1 MSSPVGGSSV
11 RAKQRSVHRKKRPRA
26 FGFAKKVSSEE
37 TSSPVAVPTATGK
50 KLALP
55 KPCTSSAE
63 YSVSSP
69 AIDRACESESL
80 CEMKGLRL
88 IDLEKLLASVTRWAS
103 CNVCGSGLTLR
114 ENLGIRRGVCTKLTL
129 SCSNPLCAEK
139 EDTFSDPYE
148 HSKTL
153 NSRFILAGKMC
164 GRGSAGLET
173 ICGVIGLPPPV
184 GPKSYSIHNNILHK
198 LVLDVLMESSRVAS
212 AQLHKLQ
219 GADPND
225 IIDVTVTCDGT
236 WSHRGFVAP
245 YGVVA
250 VIVWKTDQV
259 LDVTVLSK
267 FCRDCKEAER
277 TMGSE
282 SQEFLDWM
290 VKHQDSC
297 NSNFS
302 GSSPAME
309 AEGVSILWGRS
320 VERNQM
326 RYTTVISD
334 GGAKSIMRLNNEH
347 PYGSDV
353 VIQVIIFRL
362 ILFTFIVICLY
373 LW

>member
-1 MSSPVGGSSV
+1 MSSSV
-11 RAKQRSVHRKKRPRA
+11 DGISKRAKQRSVHRKRRPRA

-55 KPCTSSAE
+55 MPHTSSAE
-63 YSVSSP
+63 CSVSSP
-69 AIDRACESESL
+69 AIDRASVSESL
-80 CEMKGLRL
+80 CEMQGLRL
-88 IDLEKLLASVTRWAS
+88 VDLQLLLASVTRRAI
-103 CNVCGSGLTLR
+103 CNVCGSGLTVR

-129 SCSNPLCAEK
+129 SCTNPLCAGK
-139 EDTFSDPYE
+139 EEAFSDPYV
-148 HSKTL
+148 HSKAL
-153 NSRFILAGKMC
+153 NTRLVLAGKMC

-173 ICGVIGLPPPV
+173 ICGVMGLPPPV
-184 GPKSYSIHNNILHK
+184 SPRSYSVHNNSLQK
-198 LVLDVLMESSRVAS
+198 LVHDVLMESFKVAS
-212 AQLHKLQ
+212 EQLHRLQ

-225 IIDVTVTCDGT
+225 VTDVTVTCDGT

-250 VIVWKTDQV
+250 VIAWETGQV

-267 FCRDCKEAER
+267 SCKVCKETESA
-277 TMGSE
+277 MGSE

-297 NSNFS
+297 NLNFT

-309 AEGVSILWGRS
+309 AEEVSILWGRS
-320 VERNQM
+320 VEKNRL

-334 GGAKSIMRLNNEH
+334 GDAKSIVRLNNEH

-353 VIQVIIFRL
+353 IQVITFML
-362 ILFTFIVICLY
+362 ILFIFIVICLH